1 MVRTRLMPE
10 SSGTSEEEIR
20 RIIQEEVAAA
30 IRAEIPEMFGSIK
43 TTLIETFDE
52 RYAALSEAAA
62 AAATAAI
69 AAARPQGG
77 DALLFREFS
86 NTKPPEFDGTQ
97 DPVAAMRWISDIEGC
112 FFTCSSPEHLKVRFA
127 LNQLRLGA
135 KDWWKFVTA
144 HYSPAEL
151 SAVTWERFTTMFR
164 DEYVPQV
171 ERERLAQEFL
181 TLKQGTESVTAIT
194 RMFHERA
201 MFCPEHVSTEQARMS
216 RYLSILRRD
225 IREFAANSSYRTF
238 AELQANARKREI
250 ELETQAR
257 EEAESQGRDRRPAQ
271 SQPAAKRAKPADPRP
286 GSQKGR
292 TCGKCGKGHDGVFQ
306 AGSCYKC
313 GKEGHMAKD
322 CPKGFAVCF
331 HCNQTGH
338 RKAECPQLRGAPQ
351 GSAPAAIRA
360 TESRPMKTEA
370 PRARGRAFQLTAEEV
385 RAAPDVV
392 AGTFPFMYLY

>member
-1 MVRTRLMPE
+1 
-10 SSGTSEEEIR
+10 
-20 RIIQEEVAAA
+20 
-30 IRAEIPEMFGSIK
+30 
-43 TTLIETFDE
+43 
-52 RYAALSEAAA
+52 
-62 AAATAAI
+62 
-69 AAARPQGG
+69 
-77 DALLFREFS
+77 
-86 NTKPPEFDGTQ
+86 
-97 DPVAAMRWISDIEGC
+97 
-112 FFTCSSPEHLKVRFA
+112 
-127 LNQLRLGA
+127 
-135 KDWWKFVTA
+135 
-144 HYSPAEL
+144 
-151 SAVTWERFTTMFR
+151 
-164 DEYVPQV
+164 
-171 ERERLAQEFL
+171 
-181 TLKQGTESVTAIT
+181 
-194 RMFHERA
+194 MFHERA
-201 MFCPEHVSTEQARMS
+201 MFCPEHVPTEQARMS

-292 TCGKCGKGHDGVFQ
+292 TCGKCGKGHDGVCR

-338 RKAECPQLRGAPQ
+338 RKAECPQLRRAPQ

>member
-1 MVRTRLMPE
+1 MPLFLRLLLQRPLQQLLLRGRKVVMRCCSK
-10 SSGTSEEEIR
+10 SS
-20 RIIQEEVAAA
+20 
-30 IRAEIPEMFGSIK
+30 
-43 TTLIETFDE
+43 
-52 RYAALSEAAA
+52 
-62 AAATAAI
+62 AT
-69 AAARPQGG
+69 Q
-77 DALLFREFS
+77 
-86 NTKPPEFDGTQ
+86 KPPEFDGTQ

-144 HYSPAEL
+144 HYTPAEL
-151 SAVTWERFTTMFR
+151 AAVTWERFTVMFR

-181 TLKQGTESVTAIT
+181 TLKQGTESVTTIT

-201 MFCPEHVSTEQARMS
+201 MFCPEHVSTEKARMS

-238 AELQANARKREI
+238 SELQVNARKREI

-257 EEAESQGRDRRPAQ
+257 EEVESQGRDRRPAQ
-271 SQPAAKRAKPADPRP
+271 SQPAAKRAKPADPKP

-292 TCGKCGKGHDGVFQ
+292 TCGKCGKGHDGVCR
-306 AGSCYKC
+306 AESCYKC

-322 CPKGFAVCF
+322 FPKGFAVCF
-331 HCNQTGH
+331 HCNQTRH
-338 RKAECPQLRGAPQ
+338 RKAECPQLRGSSQGAPQ

-360 TESRPMKTEA
+360 TESRPVKAEA

-392 AGTFPFMYLY
+392 AGMYSFMYLF